1 MNRLRRWYSPLR
13 FAITIGLI
21 LAAITLFV
29 HIYIARFEYSDG
41 LAPGIIMQ
49 FWIVAGSFLLG
60 AISTF
65 ISARYH
71 VISSVLIAVGIY
83 GWTLLISWSAMVDSA
98 QSPGAG
104 LTPTL
109 FDLIIGP
116 FWFLLLIIGLIVGGI
131 EYGIRHLLNSQL

>member
-1 MNRLRRWYSPLR
+1 MNRLRQWYSPLG
-13 FAITIGLI
+13 FAISIGLI

-29 HIYIARFEYSDG
+29 HLYIARLEYGDG

-49 FWIVAGSFLLG
+49 VWIVAGSFLLG
-60 AISTF
+60 AISGF
-65 ISARYH
+65 ISVRFH

-83 GWTLLISWSAMVDSA
+83 GWTLLISWPTMVDSA
-98 QSPGAG
+98 QSPGAA

-109 FDLIIGP
+109 FDIIIGP

-131 EYGIRHLLNSQL
+131 EYGIRYLLNSQL